1 LKRNPGNKE
10 DAMLDQQD
18 TITPLQSATVL
29 NALKAMVP
37 QVVAIVA
44 VVTGKSL
51 DVEVLQRIIDSGGL
65 VCLSLWT
72 IYYQCRT
79 IRSRIDATQA
89 IATKQKE

>member
-1 LKRNPGNKE
+1 MG
-10 DAMLDQQD
+10 LDTEN

-44 VVTGKSL
+44 IVTGKSM
-51 DVEVLQRIIDSGGL
+51 DVEVLQRIIDSGGV
-65 VCLSLWT
+65 VCLCLWT
-72 IYYQCRT
+72 IYYQVRT
-79 IRSRIDATQA
+79 IKSRINATQA

>member
-1 LKRNPGNKE
+1 MG
-10 DAMLDQQD
+10 LDTED

-44 VVTGKSL
+44 IVTGKTL
-51 DVEVLQRIIDSGGL
+51 DVDVLQRIIDSGGL

-79 IRSRIDATQA
+79 IKSRINATQA
-89 IATKQKE
+89 IATKSTQKE